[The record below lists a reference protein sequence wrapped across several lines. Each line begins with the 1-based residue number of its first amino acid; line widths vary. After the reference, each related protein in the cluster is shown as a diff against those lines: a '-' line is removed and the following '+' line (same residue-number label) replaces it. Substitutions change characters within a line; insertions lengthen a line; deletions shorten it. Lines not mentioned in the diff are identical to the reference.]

1 MPKFSTKETIDLIE
15 RGRLNYLIGVP
26 ALYEALLKNP
36 RFCGEK
42 LKNVLVEAARE
53 AVAYAE
59 TFKGLSGAEKKSVAL
74 KQISEKLR
82 ESKSRYDEAAASEA
96 IEKVISL
103 SKEVNG
109 K

>member
-1 MPKFSTKETIDLIE
+1 MENVEAVLSLIATVLILSST
-15 RGRLNYLIGVP
+15 LIGMTIKLIG
-26 ALYEALLKNP
+26 ALKEKD
-36 RFCGEK
+36 GEK

-59 TFKGLSGAEKKSVAL
+59 TFKGLSGEEKKSVAL